1 VDRIVPG
8 FPKDEIE
15 EITLKLGY
23 EDKVIVAAE
32 IFYLWV
38 IQGDEKIKDELPFAK
53 AGLNVV
59 WTNDIQQYRT
69 LKVRIL
75 NGAHTTFTIPSFL
88 AGNNTVKESFDD
100 STTGQFINEGIFN
113 EILPVLNFPDEM
125 KVEFAKNTIE
135 RFQNPFT
142 KHYLLSISL
151 NSVSKYKVRVL
162 PTLLEY
168 HKIYNRLPKILTFS
182 LAALII
188 FYKNKYSNLDKLELR
203 EYQVNDDPDVIN
215 FFKDL
220 SNETD
225 YRAVIKKTL
234 SNVSFWDSDLNQI
247 KGLTEKVVE
256 FYKSISIAG
265 MRNAIMEIL

>member
-1 VDRIVPG
+1 
-8 FPKDEIE
+8 
-15 EITLKLGY
+15 
-23 EDKVIVAAE
+23 
-32 IFYLWV
+32 
-38 IQGDEKIKDELPFAK
+38 
-53 AGLNVV
+53 
-59 WTNDIQQYRT
+59 
-69 LKVRIL
+69 
-75 NGAHTTFTIPSFL
+75 
-88 AGNNTVKESFDD
+88 
-100 STTGQFINEGIFN
+100 
-113 EILPVLNFPDEM
+113 
-125 KVEFAKNTIE
+125 
-135 RFQNPFT
+135 
-142 KHYLLSISL
+142 L